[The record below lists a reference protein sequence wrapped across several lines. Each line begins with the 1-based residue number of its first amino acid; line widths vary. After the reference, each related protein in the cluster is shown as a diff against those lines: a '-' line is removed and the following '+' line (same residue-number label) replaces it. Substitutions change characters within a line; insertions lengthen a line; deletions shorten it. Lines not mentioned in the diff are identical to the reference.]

1 MDSLKQ
7 ELVDLKSKISTLKKE
22 YKEKQKLLKS
32 KRFCKSCGTDVGKYK
47 QYCTDCRPTREEHY
61 KKYAADGRYVIKRTC
76 KTCNVTAGKSQQ
88 YCDYHKKPWQ
98 RVQRHCKT
106 CKVLVGKSQ
115 QYCDYHKKP
124 WRRVQRHCKVCN
136 IEIGLSQQ
144 HCNKCKKERQPGE
157 YCKYDNCNETKTF
170 MSYFCVEHTSK
181 TRIKNAGKDNVLCRS
196 CDCVI
201 GKVKDLGNTTL
212 RKCDSCKRKRRK
224 EANDKQKDY
233 KVDYY
238 KNRYHT
244 DPAFR
249 EWRNEYS
256 SIWLKNQ
263 KLPKDKQLPLPKT
276 PTPKKNEELIYN

>member
-22 YKEKQKLLKS
+22 YNEKQKLLKN
-32 KRFCKSCGTDVGKYK
+32 KRFCKSCGTDIGKYK
-47 QYCTDCRPTREEHY
+47 QYCTDCRPTHKEYY
-61 KKYAADGRYVIKRTC
+61 KKYATDGRYVIKRTC
-76 KTCNVTAGKSQQ
+76 KTCKVPVGKSQQ

-98 RVQRHCKT
+98 RVQK
-106 CKVLVGKSQ
+106 
-115 QYCDYHKKP
+115 
-124 WRRVQRHCKVCN
+124 HCKVCN
-136 IEIGLSQQ
+136 IEISLGQQ
-144 HCNKCKKERQPGE
+144 YCNKCRKEKQPGD
-157 YCKYDNCNETKTF
+157 YCKHNNCYEPKTF
-170 MSYFCVEHTSK
+170 MSLFCVEHTSK

-212 RKCDSCKRKRRK
+212 RKCDSCKRKTK
-224 EANDKQKDY
+224 QKANGKQKDY
-233 KVDYY
+233 KIDYY

-244 DPAFR
+244 DLAFR

-256 SIWLKNQ
+256 RIWLKNQ

-276 PTPKKNEELIYN
+276 PTPKKNEELIYS